1 MVKKYNVLSLF
12 NGYSGGYAALNKAG
26 IQVGKYYS
34 VEIDKYCNII
44 SNKNY
49 PDIIQLGD
57 IKNVYANDIDKIDL
71 VIGGSPCQGFS
82 KVGNRLNFDDPRS
95 KLFFEYYR
103 LLNECRQRNPDILFL
118 LENVEMKK
126 ESEAIISEYLQIN
139 PIKINS
145 KLLSAQSR
153 PRNYWTNI
161 LICDNNLLNIPFSVI
176 PQPADKNITI
186 KDILQDE
193 SEVDKK
199 YFLTIKII
207 TGFLNKN
214 QKSYIKSFDPNTIEN
229 KYTASI
235 NTQSNRSISPFYI
248 VDRTL
253 KPKFNQIKASC
264 LTIGGNGAGNHSD
277 MDLLLLKDKI
287 RRYTPIECE
296 RLQGLPDNYTAGVSD
311 TQRYKMLGNGWQID
325 TIAYIFSFINNSTND
340 NNRTNK
346 TFYGAGK
353 SQETNICSM

>member
-12 NGYSGGYAALNKAG
+12 NGYSGGYAALIKAG
-26 IQVGKYYS
+26 ISIGKYYS
-34 VEIDKYCNII
+34 VEIDKYCNLI

-57 IKNVYANDIDKIDL
+57 IKNVYANDIDKIDIL
-71 VIGGSPCQGFS
+71 IGGSPCQGFS
-82 KVGNRLNFDDPRS
+82 KVGNRLNFEDPRS

-103 LLNECRQRNPDILFL
+103 LLNECRQRNPDLLFL

-126 ESEAIISEYLQIN
+126 ESEAIISNYIQIN

-161 LICDNNLLNIPFSVI
+161 YTCSNNLLNIPFSII
-176 PQPADKNITI
+176 PQPKDKNICI

-193 SEVDKK
+193 TEVYKK
-199 YFLTIKII
+199 AYLSIKII
-207 TGFLNKN
+207 KGFFNKN
-214 QKSYIKSFDPNTIEN
+214 QISFINSFNPNTIDDI
-229 KYTASI
+229 YTYSLNCKTDRAV
-235 NTQSNRSISPFYI
+235 SPFYL

-277 MDLLLLKDKI
+277 MDLLLFKDKI

-340 NNRTNK
+340 NYRTNQ
-346 TFYGAGK
+346 TFYDPRK
-353 SQETNICSM
+353 PQKTNICSM